1 MVANVKGDE
10 SFPHFFHGNLGPN
23 CVPLEGPFFEDKQE
37 GTVVVFHEW
46 IVLEVLNHRFK
57 VQVLNSVFLFGFRDQ
72 PGCCVSGASNGGSEP
87 EGLSIRPI
95 LVLAAVWQGLGAF
108 WVVWCL
114 HDLRKFCRGLNQ

>member
-46 IVLEVLNHRFK
+46 VVLEVLNHRFK
-57 VQVLNSVFLFGFRDQ
+57 VQVLNSVFCLGSGTSQVVVSLVPRMVDQSRRDCQ
-72 PGCCVSGASNGGSEP
+72 SDQS
-87 EGLSIRPI
+87 
-95 LVLAAVWQGLGAF
+95 
-108 WVVWCL
+108 
-114 HDLRKFCRGLNQ
+114 